1 MARALQLLPLPT
13 GDAVLDLL
21 PRLARALAGDG
32 PALLPVPAGDNPAA
46 ARAARALLLD
56 GALAPGEDDP
66 DDPTAFVVT
75 TSGSTGAPKG
85 TLLPAGA
92 LLASAR
98 ATRRVL
104 AGGGPAEGGPTGAGQ
119 SEDTRPAHWLLALPA
134 HHVAG
139 LQVLQRSLVEGTTPT
154 VLDTA
159 TPFTPARFAAAA
171 AAMPAGVR
179 FVSMVPTQLQRILA
193 DPDPAAAT
201 ALAGF
206 TAVLVGG
213 APAPPAL
220 LDRAAAA
227 GVRAVTTYGMS
238 ETCGGCV
245 YDGRPLPGVTVSTDE
260 HGRISLAGPVVARG
274 YRGRPG
280 DPAFDRDPANARR
293 FRTDDLGGL
302 VDGRWRVL
310 GRVDDVLITG
320 GVKIAPAGVEA
331 TLAAA
336 PGVADVLLTA
346 VPDAEWG
353 QRLVALVVPAGPLD
367 AGAPD
372 LDRLRA
378 DARSAHGPAA
388 APRMLVLVDALPL
401 RGPGKPDRVAAR
413 ELAGRAVAAHPGV
426 PVVDLR
432 ERR

>member
-13 GDAVLDLL
+13 GNAVLDLL

-179 FVSMVPTQLQRILA
+179 FVSLVPPSCNGSWPTRIRRPRPRWPASPPSWSGEPRRRQRCW
-193 DPDPAAAT
+193 T
-201 ALAGF
+201 G
-206 TAVLVGG
+206 
-213 APAPPAL
+213 PP
-220 LDRAAAA
+220 RR
-227 GVRAVTTYGMS
+227 GS
-238 ETCGGCV
+238 
-245 YDGRPLPGVTVSTDE
+245 
-260 HGRISLAGPVVARG
+260 GP
-274 YRGRPG
+274 
-280 DPAFDRDPANARR
+280 
-293 FRTDDLGGL
+293 
-302 VDGRWRVL
+302 
-310 GRVDDVLITG
+310 
-320 GVKIAPAGVEA
+320 
-331 TLAAA
+331 
-336 PGVADVLLTA
+336 
-346 VPDAEWG
+346 
-353 QRLVALVVPAGPLD
+353 
-367 AGAPD
+367 
-372 LDRLRA
+372 
-378 DARSAHGPAA
+378 
-388 APRMLVLVDALPL
+388 
-401 RGPGKPDRVAAR
+401 
-413 ELAGRAVAAHPGV
+413 
-426 PVVDLR
+426 
-432 ERR
+432 